1 MSPVENLFSEKKE
14 KLSVDRGPMLR
25 SFRLAYDA
33 LPGNGRPAAGQS
45 GGRTPIAPPPTPPNF
60 ATTFGEM
67 AVHVEVRWHSAARG
81 VRFGCWMEDTV
92 GRGQRSLT

>member
-1 MSPVENLFSEKKE
+1 
-14 KLSVDRGPMLR
+14 MLR

-67 AVHVEVRWHSAARG
+67 AVHVEVRYSSAADTTIVEGRLLET
-81 VRFGCWMEDTV
+81 EDTV
-92 GRGQRSLT
+92 GL

>member
-1 MSPVENLFSEKKE
+1 
-14 KLSVDRGPMLR
+14 MLR

-67 AVHVEVRWHSAARG
+67 AVHVEVR
-81 VRFGCWMEDTV
+81 
-92 GRGQRSLT
+92 